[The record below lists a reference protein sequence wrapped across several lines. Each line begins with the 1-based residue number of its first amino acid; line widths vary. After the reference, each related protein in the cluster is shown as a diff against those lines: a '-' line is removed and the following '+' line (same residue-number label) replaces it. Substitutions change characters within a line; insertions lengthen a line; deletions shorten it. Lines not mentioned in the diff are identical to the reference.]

1 MSLES
6 LHLAV
11 LSALTEPGGIRCV
24 LQSPSPFSGGNKMET
39 VKGAIR
45 FGAFKVDLRTE
56 ELRKHALTI
65 RLPRQSFQILT
76 LLLRCPGELVSREEL
91 REKLWPADTFV
102 DFDHGLNAAV
112 NRLREA
118 LGDSTEKPR
127 FIETLP
133 RRGYRFIGQVTDAA
147 GADASARTKNQ
158 TATSESSLTV
168 QRPAAASSP
177 TVTKRGMARPA
188 GERYG
193 EIHGSVRRRL
203 AAAYAAFLRPK
214 LYTLLAITALVVV
227 AGMTVN
233 LWLQRRSRIAGM
245 ETIRSLA
252 VLPLENLSREPAQDF
267 FADGMTDELITSLAH
282 VQTLKVISRTSVVRY
297 KGTNKPLREI
307 ARELNVDGVIE
318 GTVLRS
324 GNRVR
329 ITAQLIRA
337 STDQHLWAETYEGN
351 VEDVLRLQDDVA
363 RAVVAAIRVKVS
375 PEEEARLGKRPSVNP
390 AAYEAYLRGRYQF
403 YDRWNKAGF
412 VAASHYFE
420 EAIARDPQYAPAYAG
435 LADYYTLSGFMERPL
450 TIRDS
455 MDKAR
460 QLAAR
465 ALQLDDGLA
474 DGHIAMANV
483 LFRYDWNWTEAEKE
497 FRRGIELNPNEPS
510 AYLHYGMYL
519 GALGRFDEGIAA
531 TKRAIELDPFSAFAS
546 SELGVVL
553 EWSARTQEAEEQERK
568 ALVLDPFFPLP
579 HVVLANVYERL
590 GRHDDAT
597 VEHLE
602 ADALEGIG
610 PATVAEF
617 KSAYTHSGVNGY
629 GRKRLEWEKQRI
641 GKGKANY
648 FRMAKLSADLGDH
661 NAAFEWLEKAYQ
673 ERSHMMPNI
682 KVAAELLPL
691 HGDPRFADLV
701 RRVGFP

>member
-1 MSLES
+1 
-6 LHLAV
+6 
-11 LSALTEPGGIRCV
+11 
-24 LQSPSPFSGGNKMET
+24 MET

-45 FGAFKVDLRTE
+45 FGTFEADLRTE
-56 ELRKHALTI
+56 ELRKHGLTL
-65 RLPRQSFQILT
+65 RLPPQSFQVLVQ
-76 LLLRCPGELVSREEL
+76 LLRCPGELVSREEL

-118 LGDSTEKPR
+118 LGDSTEKPH

-133 RRGYRFIGQVTDAA
+133 RRGYRFIGQVTD
-147 GADASARTKNQ
+147 GVDKSGRTKNR
-158 TATSESSLTV
+158 TATSEPSFTV

-177 TVTKRGMARPA
+177 TVTKPSTARPA

-193 EIHGSVRRRL
+193 EVHGIEGRRL
-203 AAAYAAFLRPK
+203 AAAYAAVFRSN
-214 LYTLLAITALVVV
+214 LYALLAVTTLVVMSGT
-227 AGMTVN
+227 AAY
-233 LWLQRRSRIAGM
+233 LWLHRQSGMAGT
-245 ETIRSLA
+245 EAIRSLA
-252 VLPLENLSREPAQDF
+252 VLPLENLSRDPAQEY
-267 FADGMTDELITSLAH
+267 FADGMTDELITGLAQL
-282 VQTLKVISRTSVVRY
+282 QTLKVISRSSVMRY

-307 ARELNVDGVIE
+307 ARELNVDGAIE

-363 RAVVAAIRVKVS
+363 RAVVAAIRVKLG
-375 PEEEARLGKRPSVNP
+375 PEEEARLAKNPSVNP
-390 AAYEAYLRGRYQF
+390 AAYEAYLRGRYEF
-403 YDRWNKAGF
+403 YDRWNKSGF
-412 VAASHYFE
+412 VAASRYFE

-450 TIRDS
+450 TIRES

-460 QLAAR
+460 ELAAK

-474 DGHIAMANV
+474 DAHIAMANV
-483 LFRYDWNWTEAEKE
+483 LFRYDWNWAEAEKE
-497 FRRGIELNPNEPS
+497 FRRGIELNPNAPS
-510 AYLHYGMYL
+510 SYLHYAMYL
-519 GALGRFDEGIAA
+519 GVLGRFDEGIAA
-531 TKRAIELDPFSAFAS
+531 TKRAIELDPFSALAYS
-546 SELGVVL
+546 GLGVVL
-553 EWSARTQEAEEQERK
+553 EWAGRTQEAEEQERK
-568 ALVLDPFFPLP
+568 ALVLDPFFPQP
-579 HVVLANVYERL
+579 HLVLANVYERL

-602 ADALEGIG
+602 ADVLEGID
-610 PATVAEF
+610 PLTVAVF
-617 KSAYTHSGVNGY
+617 RRAYASSGVNGY
-629 GRKRLEWEKQRI
+629 RRKRLEWEKKRI
-641 GKGKANY
+641 ASGKANY
-648 FRMAKLSADLGDH
+648 FRMAKFSADLGDR
-661 NAAFEWLEKAYQ
+661 NAAFEWLEKSYQ
-673 ERSHMMPNI
+673 ERSHMMPNV
-682 KVAAELLPL
+682 KVAAELFPL

>member
-1 MSLES
+1 
-6 LHLAV
+6 
-11 LSALTEPGGIRCV
+11 
-24 LQSPSPFSGGNKMET
+24 MET

-45 FGAFKVDLRTE
+45 FGAFEVYLRTE
-56 ELRKHALTI
+56 ELRKHGLTL

-76 LLLRCPGELVSREEL
+76 VLLQYPGELVSREEL
-91 REKLWPADTFV
+91 REKLWPVDTFV

-118 LGDSTEKPR
+118 LGDSSEKPR

-133 RRGYRFIGQVTDAA
+133 RRGYRFIGQITDGA
-147 GADASARTKNQ
+147 GADASACNKNE
-158 TATSESSLTV
+158 TATPESSLTV
-168 QRPAAASSP
+168 QAPAAASSA
-177 TVTKRGMARPA
+177 TVTKRGTRPG
-188 GERYG
+188 GESYG
-193 EIHGSVRRRL
+193 EIHGTEGRRL
-203 AAAYAAFLRPK
+203 AAAYAAIFRPN
-214 LYTLLAITALVVV
+214 LYALLVVTTLVVV
-227 AGMTVN
+227 AGTAVYV
-233 LWLQRRSRIAGM
+233 WLQRRTGIAG
-245 ETIRSLA
+245 TGAIRSIA
-252 VLPLENLSREPAQDF
+252 VLPLENLSRDPAQEY

-282 VQTLKVISRTSVVRY
+282 LPTLKVISRSSVVRY

-351 VEDVLRLQDDVA
+351 VEDVLRLQDAVA
-363 RAVVAAIRVKVS
+363 RAVVAEIRVKVG
-375 PEEEARLGKRPSVNP
+375 PEEGARLGNRPSVNT

-420 EAIARDPQYAPAYAG
+420 EAIEKDPQYAPPYAG

-450 TIRDS
+450 TIRES

-460 QLAAR
+460 ELAAK

-474 DGHIAMANV
+474 DAHIAMANV
-483 LFRYDWNWTEAEKE
+483 LFRYDWNWAEAEKE
-497 FRRGIELNPNEPS
+497 FRRGIELSPNEAS
-510 AYLHYGMYL
+510 SYLHYAMYL
-519 GALGRFDEGIAA
+519 GVLGRFDEGIAA
-531 TKRAIELDPFSAFAS
+531 SKRAIELDPFSALAYS
-546 SELGVVL
+546 SVGVVL
-553 EWSARTQEAEEQERK
+553 EWSGRTQEAEEQERK
-568 ALVLDPFFPLP
+568 AITLDPFFPQP
-579 HVVLANVYERL
+579 HLVLVNVYERL
-590 GRHDDAT
+590 GRHDDAA
-597 VEHLE
+597 VENLE
-602 ADALEGIG
+602 ADALEGIDTT
-610 PATVAEF
+610 TVADF
-617 KSAYTHSGVNGY
+617 KSAYTSAGVNGY
-629 GRKRLEWEKQRI
+629 RRKKLEWEKQRI

-648 FRMAKLSADLGDH
+648 FRMAKLSADLGDK
-661 NAAFEWLEKAYQ
+661 NAAFQWLEKAYR

-691 HGDPRFADLV
+691 HGDPRFADLA
-701 RRVGFP
+701 RRVGIP